1 MSYSHVS
8 FESITISLFCAT
20 MLNMFISIFI
30 RLMQSELSVRQLY
43 EATMKELNDPKPE
56 YFDFDFQIEQD

>member
-1 MSYSHVS
+1 
-8 FESITISLFCAT
+8 